1 MTAKLF
7 LFDPITTEKMPVTRK
22 KIAGITGMDE
32 TYISYLKT
40 NKMKVRSL
48 NCYIIDD
55 TFTTSDI
62 LKLISKENIPEEIW
76 TKTEFEGYEASNFGR
91 LKRKYSNGSYRIIKP
106 YAKRNKRKRGEVNL
120 YVHICDNGR
129 QRTISYSRVIYFS
142 FHKRKEN
149 HENLCIYHKD
159 KNIYNNRIENLKL
172 VSYSDIGANYAT
184 ESARIAVI
192 KIDPETGEELDSFDS
207 MMEASKRTN
216 VSYVGIRRCIQEK
229 QKTAGKFKWI
239 VDEEFTPYKN
249 LEKHKQRLKEK

>member
-7 LFDPITTEKMPVTRK
+7 LFDPITTEKIPMTRK

-40 NKMKVRSL
+40 NKMKVKSI

-55 TFTTSDI
+55 TFAKGDI
-62 LKLISKENIPEEIW
+62 LKLINEENIPEEIW
-76 TKTEFEGYEASNFGR
+76 AKTEFESYEASNFGR
-91 LKRKYSNGSYRIIKP
+91 LKRKYDNGSYRIIRP
-106 YAKRNKRKRGEVNL
+106 YMKKNRRRYGGANL

-129 QRTISYSRVIYFS
+129 QRVISYSRVIYFS

-149 HENLCIYHKD
+149 HKNLCIYHKD

-172 VSYSDIGANYAT
+172 VSCSDIGTNYAT
-184 ESARIAVI
+184 DSARIAVI
-192 KIDPETGEELDSFDS
+192 KIDPKTGEELDSFDS
-207 MMEASKRTN
+207 MLEASKLTN
-216 VSYVGIRRCIQEK
+216 VSYVGIRRCIQGK

-249 LEKHKQRLKEK
+249 LEKYKQRLKEK